1 MLFFVCCAVAFVL
14 GLIGII
20 ICKCIDEFSS
30 GWAPEWLSTLSA
42 CLLVVGL
49 VVSIVIG
56 LIVLDTQINKDL
68 DYIET
73 VEDRAALIASLDY
86 ISDKDKNAVM
96 LVDVFSDIVDFNS
109 RLRWM
114 KKYRDNPW
122 LNLFVNDLIA
132 DNIDYISFDGGLYG

>member
-30 GWAPEWLSTLSA
+30 GWAPEWLSTSSSSLLA
-42 CLLVVGL
+42 VGLLVFIVVG
-49 VVSIVIG
+49 G
-56 LIVLDTQINKDL
+56 IVLDTQIDKDL
-68 DYIET
+68 DYKEAID
-73 VEDRAALIASLDY
+73 DRAALITSLEY
-86 ISDKDKNAVM
+86 ISDSDKNALM
-96 LVDVFSDIVDFNS
+96 SVDVFSDIADFNS
-109 RLRWM
+109 RIRWM

-132 DNIDYISFDGGLYG
+132 DNIDYIPIDGGVHS

>member
-20 ICKCIDEFSS
+20 ICKCIDEFSEH
-30 GWAPEWLSTLSA
+30 WAPEWLSTLSSS
-42 CLLVVGL
+42 LLAVGL
-49 VVSIVIG
+49 LVSIVVG
-56 LIVLDTQINKDL
+56 GIVLDTQIDKDL
-68 DYIET
+68 DYTEA
-73 VEDRAALIASLDY
+73 VEDRAALIASLEY
-86 ISDKDKNAVM
+86 ISDEDMNTIM
-96 LVDVFSDIVDFNS
+96 SVDVFSDIVDFNS

-132 DNIDYISFDGGLYG
+132 DNIDYISFEGGLYS